1 MLGAFIGLV
10 ALKQPMQKMP
20 HPIYAHWPLARCLIQ
35 KQKNGQSSLLC
46 LPRVRRMMQQYLM
59 ANFMLLVDG
68 IWAMA
73 RKETTAGITMA

>member
-1 MLGAFIGLV
+1 MNREATYFNGYTNATETCGSMEDVLV
-10 ALKQPMQKMP
+10 INKHPDTHVQPE
-20 HPIYAHWPLARCLIQ
+20 L
-35 KQKNGQSSLLC
+35 
-46 LPRVRRMMQQYLM
+46 QQYLM